1 MDHDDFLSQSAAVK
15 ADAVRRKYEG
25 LCDAILHFLNG
36 HLKGDREALQRMQT
50 SGAGGV
56 VEVAYQAPM
65 AAPPTGAQVAKLYCA
80 EGEANLEALA
90 PLVKDTYWVLAV
102 EAAGF
107 LQEDGRKLEAASL
120 LRWAAPQSPKA
131 ADLQRALGQA
141 LAGLGDKAGARKAF
155 EKALELLA
163 EDGTLDAMQK
173 MNTRKAVEAGLKALL
188 K

>member
-1 MDHDDFLSQSAAVK
+1 
-15 ADAVRRKYEG
+15 
-25 LCDAILHFLNG
+25 
-36 HLKGDREALQRMQT
+36 
-50 SGAGGV
+50 V